1 VLKPASADEA
11 SSFLSEL
18 GDELLDLFLDLI
30 YIDFLRLKRERLY
43 CHVTS

>member
-11 SSFLSEL
+11 SSYVSEL
-18 GDELLDLFLDLI
+18 GDELDLIPDLI